1 MPVLK
6 EGEIVH
12 IITRRQFESD
22 AIRHFVGEVK
32 AVSDTVARVRG
43 YLFVYDMMKGHFVRR
58 RNPRV
63 RIVPLADSGTIVNV
77 LPNNV
82 DPDSLTYE
90 IGDEEQLVL
99 TDRKS
104 FTYNLSEFGHYGNV
118 GR

>member
-1 MPVLK
+1 MTVLK

-12 IITRRQFESD
+12 VITRRQFEKD

-32 AVSDTVARVRG
+32 AASDTVARVRG
-43 YLFVYDMMKGHFVRR
+43 YLFVYDMVKGHFVRR

-99 TDRKS
+99 TDKKA
-104 FTYNLSEFGHYGNV
+104 FTYNLNEFRYHDGL